1 MKRDFRRDAEKRGRG
16 GFTLIEILIATT
28 ILAGG
33 LIALMGGLGNCAQMM
48 ILSKQYQD
56 AQFVFSLGERRYPIP
71 EQDQI
76 TEPEEDERLNID
88 PVTADDMIDDLEL
101 DISDKVRDLY
111 RGYTFERHVDEKELD
126 EDEEDDGIYL
136 LRTRITWGKGGD
148 DEQEELVRLIRIRK

>member
-1 MKRDFRRDAEKRGRG
+1 MNFSNAEARRRS

-48 ILSKQYQD
+48 MLSKQYQD

-71 EQDQI
+71 EQENI

-101 DISDKVRDLY
+101 DISDKIRNLY

-126 EDEEDDGIYL
+126 TDEEDDGLYL
-136 LRTRITWGKGGD
+136 LRTRITWGKGSD
-148 DEQEELVRLIRIRK
+148 EEQEELVRLIRIRK